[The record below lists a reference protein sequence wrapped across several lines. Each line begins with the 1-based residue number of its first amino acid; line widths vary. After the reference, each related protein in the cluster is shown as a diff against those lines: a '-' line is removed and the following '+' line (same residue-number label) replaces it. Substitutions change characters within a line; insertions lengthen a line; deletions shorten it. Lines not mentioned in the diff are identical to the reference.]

1 MLSPV
6 EQAHILTLPTHIIL
20 LDNFMLPNHGYFKWQ
35 LILSN
40 FIDFSTFFCA
50 HTCLF
55 WLPPPT
61 QGCHCPH
68 IRLAHPPP
76 TSWPCAITFTQ
87 GNSNGN
93 FMCMHMPILG
103 ICLPM
108 HTPLHIM
115 PLGPYLPT
123 FLLSFIGTLFIHGWG
138 AIKNPILLGCN
149 ALFWPFLSIT
159 ISKTV
164 HPWLGSH

>member
-76 TSWPCAITFTQ
+76 TSWPCAITA
-87 GNSNGN
+87 S
-93 FMCMHMPILG
+93 
-103 ICLPM
+103 LPPSPRA
-108 HTPLHIM
+108 TPMATSCACTCPFWASVCPCTHPCTSCPWGLTY
-115 PLGPYLPT
+115 PL
-123 FLLSFIGTLFIHGWG
+123 S
-138 AIKNPILLGCN
+138 C
-149 ALFWPFLSIT
+149 
-159 ISKTV
+159 
-164 HPWLGSH
+164 

>member
-1 MLSPV
+1 MP
-6 EQAHILTLPTHIIL
+6 ILVTTTHPGLPLPSYSIGTPPTHFL
-20 LDNFMLPNHGYFKWQ
+20 AL
-35 LILSN
+35 
-40 FIDFSTFFCA
+40 
-50 HTCLF
+50 
-55 WLPPPT
+55 
-61 QGCHCPH
+61 CHHRQP
-68 IRLAHPPP
+68 
-76 TSWPCAITFTQ
+76 STFTQ

-149 ALFWPFLSIT
+149 TLFWPFLSIT